1 MTGTL
6 WQSSQSFYF
15 LFSMQVYIIQSA
27 ICKIPYNL
35 ILVKKFFI
43 WILFWSLKRKGW
55 YVMIMCFPK
64 STSKWF
70 FGGFFSTMIAT
81 SMYSKCI
88 YQDPFVYWLDSKDSV
103 ISTIILFAIVYYE
116 ELYFLYFKRALVFN
130 SQDLECEFWIIIT
143 GYSTL
148 CFQILVKHSTSR
160 IK

>member
-55 YVMIMCFPK
+55 YVMITCFPK

-70 FGGFFSTMIAT
+70 FGGSQTHWGSDHCRENVRYLNVLKVHISRPICLLTWLQRFSYFYYNFVCHCVVWRIVLFIFQT
-81 SMYSKCI
+81 CI
-88 YQDPFVYWLDSKDSV
+88 GV
-103 ISTIILFAIVYYE
+103 
-116 ELYFLYFKRALVFN
+116 
-130 SQDLECEFWIIIT
+130 
-143 GYSTL
+143 
-148 CFQILVKHSTSR
+148 
-160 IK
+160 

>member
-35 ILVKKFFI
+35 VLVKKFFI

-70 FGGFFSTMIAT
+70 LVVRRPIEVAIIVEKNQSTQRLKVHISRPIGLLTWLQRFSYFYYNFVCHCVLWRIVLFIFQT
-81 SMYSKCI
+81 CI
-88 YQDPFVYWLDSKDSV
+88 GV
-103 ISTIILFAIVYYE
+103 
-116 ELYFLYFKRALVFN
+116 
-130 SQDLECEFWIIIT
+130 
-143 GYSTL
+143 
-148 CFQILVKHSTSR
+148 
-160 IK
+160 